1 MQLRN
6 VLTHPK
12 ARVAD
17 PDALRAKL
25 DATVPAQL
33 ETATFASG

>member
-1 MQLRN
+1 MQLRS

-12 ARVAD
+12 ARSAD
-17 PDALRAKL
+17 IGALKAKL
-25 DATVPAQL
+25 DASVPTRL